1 MKKLTLLSIFLM
13 CMHFSFAQ
21 KAEFGIRLGPSLTT
35 FGGGDFN
42 FYEFR
47 FGFHAGAFVGLE
59 LSDKL
64 VFEPGI
70 QFARKGATS
79 PIIGAG
85 AIGLRNDYLDF
96 PLLLKLRTGETFY
109 VFVGP
114 QPSFLLNSALVFEE
128 PGNKVTLKGGA
139 LTDLWLGFDFAAVLG
154 FGINIKRGFGVQ
166 LSYEHGVTNISKD
179 DNLFNRGFKLSFHKS
194 F

>member
-1 MKKLTLLSIFLM
+1 MKKLTLLSIFLVS
-13 CMHFSFAQ
+13 MHFSFAQ
-21 KAEFGIRLGPSLTT
+21 QTEFGIRLGPSLTT

-70 QFARKGATS
+70 QFARKGAKNSEFGTT
-79 PIIGAG
+79 IGV
-85 AIGLRNDYLDF
+85 RNDYLDF

-114 QPSFLLNSALVFEE
+114 QPSFLLSSALVLEE
-128 PGNKVTLKGGA
+128 AGNKVTIDGSEIK
-139 LTDLWLGFDFAAVLG
+139 DLWNGFDFAAVLG
-154 FGINIKRGFGVQ
+154 FGVNIQKGLGVQ
-166 LSYEHGVTNISKD
+166 LSYEHGLTNISEG